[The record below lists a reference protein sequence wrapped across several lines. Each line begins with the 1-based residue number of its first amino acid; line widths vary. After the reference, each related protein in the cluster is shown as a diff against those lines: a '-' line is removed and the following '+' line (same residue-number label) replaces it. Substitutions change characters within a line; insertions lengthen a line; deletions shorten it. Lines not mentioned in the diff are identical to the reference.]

1 MSEEEDSVWFTIAE
15 KFFGLLIILIGT
27 IIIYATT
34 TSPAL
39 SFSVVFVVGGL
50 ALIVVGSFM
59 FLSKIK

>member
-34 TSPAL
+34 TSPDL

-50 ALIVVGSFM
+50 ALIVVGAFM